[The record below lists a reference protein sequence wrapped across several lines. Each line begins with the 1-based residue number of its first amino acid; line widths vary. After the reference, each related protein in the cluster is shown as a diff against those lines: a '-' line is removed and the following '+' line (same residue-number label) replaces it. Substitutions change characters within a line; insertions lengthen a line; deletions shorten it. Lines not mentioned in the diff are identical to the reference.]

1 MELPSILLAPAFWQ
15 AVFSGLVVT
24 VTLTLASMAA
34 GLAIAIPTALART
47 RGPRPLAALAAAYV
61 FVLRGI
67 PLLMLLFIAYYGLP
81 RLSWLRG
88 TLFWDLVLE
97 SPFRTALFVLSINN
111 AAYLAETIRG
121 GLLGIGR
128 GMIEAGRAIGMTEC
142 QIMRRIEGPLAY
154 RAILGN
160 LGNET
165 IAVMKASAIATVIT
179 VHDLMGGALSMGNI
193 YFDQFTPLVVVGAF
207 YLVLVA
213 LIDRVVARLRRRA
226 GLELLAT

>member
-1 MELPSILLAPAFWQ
+1 MEFPHILLVSAFWQ
-15 AVFSGLVVT
+15 AVFQGLWVT
-24 VTLTLASMAA
+24 VTLTLGSMAA
-34 GLAIAIPTALART
+34 GLAIAVPIALAQT
-47 RGPRPLAALAAAYV
+47 RGPKPLAALAAAYV

-67 PLLMLLFIAYYGLP
+67 PLLILLFIAYYGLP
-81 RLSWLRG
+81 RLTWLRG

-121 GLLGIGR
+121 GLLGVGR
-128 GMIEAGRAIGMTEC
+128 GMIEAGRAIGMTER
-142 QIMRRIEGPLAY
+142 QIALRVEGPLAY

-165 IAVMKASAIATVIT
+165 VAVMKASAIASVIT
-179 VHDLMGGALSMGNI
+179 VHDLMGRAMSVGNI
-193 YFDQFTPLVVVGAF
+193 FFDQFTPLVVVGAF

-213 LIDRVVARLRRRA
+213 LIDRVVAGLRRRA
-226 GLELLAT
+226 GLEVFAA